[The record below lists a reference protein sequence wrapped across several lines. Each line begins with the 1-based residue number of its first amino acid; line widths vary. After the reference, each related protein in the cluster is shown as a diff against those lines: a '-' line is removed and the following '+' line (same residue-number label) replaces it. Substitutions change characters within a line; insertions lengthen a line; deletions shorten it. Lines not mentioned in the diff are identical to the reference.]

1 MIPSVR
7 WAEPGSPTPLD
18 ATKAP
23 HGRSPMRCTR
33 CDRPAVPQAVARTRG
48 GLVVFGWCLDCLE
61 AEGCVHIEVASKA
74 RRRKSDGP
82 ERPRGTIRP
91 SAPGESRGR
100 MRIQWT
106 IAALLGAWSLVLLSA
121 GAWSAWRPGAGS
133 ASPLGNGTTVLFLV
147 GGLVSGLIGLVF
159 AITAFDP
166 PRRVGAALRAVEL
179 VSFLLAVIVMVASIL
194 AFDPRRNIGMLAVVV
209 LLLGIS
215 VSATRLR
222 RSRQF
227 PGARPSRDQAKRV
240 GGNAASLEVEEDVDL
255 EGL

>member
-1 MIPSVR
+1 
-7 WAEPGSPTPLD
+7 
-18 ATKAP
+18 
-23 HGRSPMRCTR
+23 
-33 CDRPAVPQAVARTRG
+33 VARTRG
-48 GLVVFGWCLDCLE
+48 GLIVFGWCLDCLK
-61 AEGCVHIEVASKA
+61 AEGCTHIEIAPKA
-74 RRRKSDGP
+74 HRRRSTGP
-82 ERPRGTIRP
+82 QAPRSTIRP
-91 SAPGESRGR
+91 SASEELLGR
-100 MRIQWT
+100 MRIQRI
-106 IAALLGAWSLVLLSA
+106 IAALLGVWSLVLLSA

-166 PRRVGAALRAVEL
+166 PRRVGAALRALEL
-179 VSFLLAVIVMVASIL
+179 VSFMLAVLALVASIL
-194 AFDPRRNIGMLAVVV
+194 AFDPRNNIGLLAVVV